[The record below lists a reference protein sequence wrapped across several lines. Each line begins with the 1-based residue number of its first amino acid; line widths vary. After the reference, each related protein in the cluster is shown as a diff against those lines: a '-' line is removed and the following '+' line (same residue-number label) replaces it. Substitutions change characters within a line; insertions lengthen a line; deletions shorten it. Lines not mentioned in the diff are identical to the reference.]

1 MKKLWMLLVS
11 IVLCFVAC
19 DMPATGGNP
28 GEGECSYIMKEHGI
42 MTNFIRI
49 ICPFDSICDVKFS
62 FGPVAVP
69 DDYGCVAGFEYKF
82 VQENEIKIV
91 RKNYFHSELN
101 QNTSV
106 DLVLDSNKRASI
118 SLIDINNVEKKYDI
132 DLSGIINSYTVRGD
146 SVEVKSFECLNRMVI
161 YRYRVAK
168 NNGPHDIIDLY
179 PDSLRNGK
187 YVFYQDNLLFD
198 EIYFNCSFGVQS
210 SFKTDSVYIHGDLYW
225 R

>member
-82 VQENEIKIV
+82 VQKNEIKIV

-146 SVEVKSFECLNRMVI
+146 SVDVNVMKNCRLSLYECNRDFI
-161 YRYRVAK
+161 YGNY
-168 NNGPHDIIDLY
+168 LY
-179 PDSLRNGK
+179 DGK
-187 YVFYQDNLLFD
+187 YSFLIADKCENHYGYKCEWHNQGPLQKD
-198 EIYFNCSFGVQS
+198 ELNIYAI
-210 SFKTDSVYIHGDLYW
+210 VYW
-225 R
+225 KK

>member
-1 MKKLWMLLVS
+1 MKRLWLLLVS

-49 ICPFDSICDVKFS
+49 VCPFDSICDVKFS

-146 SVEVKSFECLNRMVI
+146 SVDVNVMKGCSF
-161 YRYRVAK
+161 K
-168 NNGPHDIIDLY
+168 LY
-179 PDSLRNGK
+179 YCNKEAVYGDQLLDGK
-187 YVFYQDNLLFD
+187 YTFLATEGCDKESSYRCLWHNQGPFQKDDLNISAT
-198 EIYFNCSFGVQS
+198 IYW
-210 SFKTDSVYIHGDLYW
+210 KK
-225 R
+225 

>member
-1 MKKLWMLLVS
+1 MKKIWMLLVLA
-11 IVLCFVAC
+11 VLCFIAC
-19 DMPATGGNP
+19 GMPSLNGGMS

-146 SVEVKSFECLNRMVI
+146 SVDVNVMKNCMI
-161 YRYRVAK
+161 YVYTT
-168 NNGPHDIIDLY
+168 P
-179 PDSLRNGK
+179 RNT
-187 YVFYQDNLLFD
+187 
-198 EIYFNCSFGVQS
+198 EIYGNQISNSLYSFAMS
-210 SFKTDSVYIHGDLYW
+210 DSRENWMSYDCVWHEQGPSKKDDLEIHARLYW
-225 R
+225 K

>member
-11 IVLCFVAC
+11 VVLCFVAC

-118 SLIDINNVEKKYDI
+118 SLIDTNNVEKKYDI

-146 SVEVKSFECLNRMVI
+146 SVDVNVMKGCRITVISTPRNIEIYGNVYPESFFTFS
-161 YRYRVAK
+161 AK
-168 NNGPHDIIDLY
+168 E
-179 PDSLRNGK
+179 SLRSWFGYDCSWFEQGPSGMDDLNIHA
-187 YVFYQDNLLFD
+187 
-198 EIYFNCSFGVQS
+198 EIYW
-210 SFKTDSVYIHGDLYW
+210 KK
-225 R
+225 

>member
-1 MKKLWMLLVS
+1 MKKLWLLLVS

-49 ICPFDSICDVKFS
+49 VCPFDSICDVKFS

-91 RKNYFHSELN
+91 KKIIFIQSLIK
-101 QNTSV
+101 T
-106 DLVLDSNKRASI
+106 LVLIWFLIRINAQVYPLSIQTTLKRNTTSTF
-118 SLIDINNVEKKYDI
+118 LE
-132 DLSGIINSYTVRGD
+132 
-146 SVEVKSFECLNRMVI
+146 
-161 YRYRVAK
+161 
-168 NNGPHDIIDLY
+168 
-179 PDSLRNGK
+179 
-187 YVFYQDNLLFD
+187 
-198 EIYFNCSFGVQS
+198 
-210 SFKTDSVYIHGDLYW
+210 
-225 R
+225 